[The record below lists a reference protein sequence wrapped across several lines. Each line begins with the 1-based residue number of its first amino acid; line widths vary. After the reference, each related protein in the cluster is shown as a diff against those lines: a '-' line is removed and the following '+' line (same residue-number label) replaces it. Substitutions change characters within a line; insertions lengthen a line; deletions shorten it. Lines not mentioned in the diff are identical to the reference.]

1 MADLVITASTILAV
15 LFTVA
20 WALLPGLRA
29 GLERPKHRFHE
40 ALLRYD
46 RQQASG
52 SGRAGSEP

>member
-1 MADLVITASTILAV
+1 MADLVMTASTFLAV

-20 WALLPGLRA
+20 WALVPGLRA
-29 GLERPKHRFHE
+29 WLERPKHRFHE
-40 ALLRYD
+40 TLLRYD

>member
-1 MADLVITASTILAV
+1 VITALTILAV

-20 WALLPGLRA
+20 WALVPGLRA
-29 GLERPKHRFHE
+29 WLERPKHRFHE